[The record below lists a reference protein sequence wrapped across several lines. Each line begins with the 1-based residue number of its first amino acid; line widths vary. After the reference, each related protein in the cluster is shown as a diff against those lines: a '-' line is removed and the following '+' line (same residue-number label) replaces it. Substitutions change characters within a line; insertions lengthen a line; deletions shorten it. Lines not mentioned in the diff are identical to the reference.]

1 MSIIDFRNVSKSYG
15 DNQVISN
22 LNFKVDNGECIA
34 LIGPSGCGKTTMLK
48 MINSMI
54 EDYEGEIYY
63 KGEELRKWDKISL
76 RRNIGYVIQNIG
88 LFPHKKIIDNI
99 SYVLEIKKVDK
110 KLREEKARELIEMV
124 GLDESYLLKYPRE
137 LSGGE
142 KQRIGVARALAGSPD
157 MVLMDEPFGAVDEIT
172 RKILQDEIIRIQKKL
187 KKTILFV
194 THDIDEAFKIGDRII
209 LFNEGVI
216 VQDGSK
222 EDMLFNPANEFVSK
236 FFGLKNFTSYLS
248 QTNIS
253 EFIKPQGNREF
264 KHMISNEMSIMDGIR
279 SVFENGV
286 DELGIQDNN
295 GNVLGSFSI
304 ESLRD
309 QFNKI

>member
-1 MSIIDFRNVSKSYG
+1 MNIIDFRNVSKSYG
-15 DNQVISN
+15 ENQVITDLN
-22 LNFKVDNGECIA
+22 LRVNNGECIA

-76 RRNIGYVIQNIG
+76 RRSIGYVIQNIG

-110 KLREEKARELIEMV
+110 KEREAKAKELIEMV
-124 GLDESYLLKYPRE
+124 GLDESYLSKYPRE

-142 KQRIGVARALAGSPD
+142 KQRIGVARALAGNPD

-209 LFNEGVI
+209 LFNEGKI

-222 EDMLFNPANEFVSK
+222 EDMLFNPENEFVSK

-253 EFIKPQGNREF
+253 EFVQPKGNREF
-264 KHMISNEMSIMDGIR
+264 THMISNDMSIMDGIR

-286 DELGIQDNN
+286 DEVGIQDDN
-295 GNVLGSFSI
+295 GNIVGSFSI